1 MGSGILRCLG
11 VNSDNEAG
19 KEIDSAVITT
29 YSLVLN
35 DEPIPRFQNDVY
47 ILPPRAL
54 SKVMDHYKENYIDIG
69 TKKVHSIDPFESDEH
84 LSMVNNYKL
93 ITHRYI
99 FAPVL
104 YSDHWWMCILD
115 KVKKN
120 FFMIDSRP
128 KEDPGPEITNI
139 NKFAGNLINQLLV
152 RAGYHSL
159 LTKAT
164 KNKPEQRS
172 WLPKYVKIHEQP
184 NPFDCG
190 TFVMKWMEVLDPT
203 KLDANKKIYD
213 IEDWTTSEMHEK
225 LQEFRNEIVS
235 EIILSK
241 SNKLIEGAIQGAME
255 TTIHKH
261 LAALQ
266 SPYVQVTMEELK
278 KLG

>member
-1 MGSGILRCLG
+1 MRP
-11 VNSDNEAG
+11 G
-19 KEIDSAVITT
+19 KEIDSAVITV

-35 DEPIPRFQNDVY
+35 NEPIPRFQNDVY

-54 SKVMDHYKENYIDIG
+54 SKVMDHYKENYIDNG

-99 FAPVL
+99 FASVL
-104 YSDHWWMCILD
+104 YSDHWWMYVLD
-115 KVKKN
+115 K
-120 FFMIDSRP
+120 
-128 KEDPGPEITNI
+128 
-139 NKFAGNLINQLLV
+139 GNLINQLLV

-172 WLPKYVKIHEQP
+172 RLPKYIKIHEQP

-203 KLDANKKIYD
+203 KLDANKKYD
-213 IEDWTTSEMHEK
+213 IEDWTTEK

-255 TTIHKH
+255 MTIHKPST
-261 LAALQ
+261 ALQ
-266 SPYVQVTMEELK
+266 SPYVQVTTEELE